1 MTDATYAG
9 GRKMYDADSHIMETL
24 EWLSSY
30 ATPEQTGLVAPL
42 ATEKGGQFI
51 EKAIA
56 RAEQR
61 FADPAATAELI
72 KEPIISGPKG
82 WGAYGAFDALERS
95 AALDLLGFQKQLVFP
110 TFSMGQFAFSPDLD
124 VVYGGTD
131 MLNRR
136 MADFCGADDRL
147 LAVGFVSLQDPLLAL
162 RAVEAGLQAG
172 IAAFWVSSDPV
183 SDARKNRS
191 PSHVDHD
198 PIWAAIE
205 AANVPMVLHIGGG
218 RGLDES
224 YHNAGHAKTSDWL
237 GGGENL
243 RGKDFHAISHSPQ
256 NFLTAMIYDQVFQR
270 FPGLMCGVIEIGAT
284 WVPGFLRTLDQGHMA
299 FRKSEPLLNSLE
311 MKPSEIFQKHVR
323 VSLFPY
329 EDAGWLIE
337 QAGSDVFM
345 FASDYP
351 HPEGGRDPVGRFD
364 STLDALEVSRVDR
377 DSFYHGNFAALMGI
391 T

>member
-1 MTDATYAG
+1 MCVCAWGVFRTA
-9 GRKMYDADSHIMETL
+9 
-24 EWLSSY
+24 
-30 ATPEQTGLVAPL
+30 LV
-42 ATEKGGQFI
+42 
-51 EKAIA
+51 
-56 RAEQR
+56 
-61 FADPAATAELI
+61 
-72 KEPIISGPKG
+72 
-82 WGAYGAFDALERS
+82 ERC
-95 AALDLLGFQKQLVFP
+95 V
-110 TFSMGQFAFSPDLD
+110 
-124 VVYGGTD
+124 
-131 MLNRR
+131 R
-136 MADFCGADDRL
+136 
-147 LAVGFVSLQDPLLAL
+147 
-162 RAVEAGLQAG
+162 
-172 IAAFWVSSDPV
+172 
-183 SDARKNRS
+183 
-191 PSHVDHD
+191 
-198 PIWAAIE
+198 
-205 AANVPMVLHIGGG
+205 
-218 RGLDES
+218 
-224 YHNAGHAKTSDWL
+224 SDWL